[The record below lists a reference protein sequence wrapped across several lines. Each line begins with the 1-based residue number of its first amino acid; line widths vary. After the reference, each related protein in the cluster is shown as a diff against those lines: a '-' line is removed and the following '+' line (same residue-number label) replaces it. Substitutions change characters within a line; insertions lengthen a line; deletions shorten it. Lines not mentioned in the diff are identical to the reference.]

1 MKTKLQIIAT
11 GIAKTLAVAICLTSL
26 SGCGFY
32 SFTGASIPAEAKTF
46 SVANFSNMAQEATM
60 PGLTNV
66 LTEELKDIFL
76 KQTKLNLVQ
85 SDGDFAFEGEV
96 RSYQVSPTAITS
108 NDVAAQERL
117 TITVKVVFKN
127 RFDEATGEVISF
139 DKTFS
144 QYEEYPT
151 TTTFASVESS
161 LVEQIAK
168 KLAEDIFNAS
178 AANW

>member
-1 MKTKLQIIAT
+1 MKAGFSSITKSLAKACII
-11 GIAKTLAVAICLTSL
+11 VVCLTSI

-32 SFTGASIPAEAKTF
+32 SFTGASIPPEAKTF

-60 PGLTNV
+60 PGLTNM
-66 LTEELKDIFL
+66 LSEELKDIFL
-76 KQTKLNLVQ
+76 KQTKLTLVIT
-85 SDGDFAFEGEV
+85 DGDFAFEGEV
-96 RSYQVSPTAITS
+96 RSYQTNPTAITS

-117 TITVKVVFKN
+117 TITVKIVFKN
-127 RFDEATGEVISF
+127 RYDELTSF

-151 TTTFASVESS
+151 TSSLASVESG
-161 LVEQIAK
+161 LVETIAK

>member
-1 MKTKLQIIAT
+1 MKLNLSPIALRITKVCTIA
-11 GIAKTLAVAICLTSL
+11 LCLTSL

-32 SFTGASIPAEAKTF
+32 SFTGASIPAEAQTF
-46 SVANFSNMAQEATM
+46 SVANFTNMAQEATM

-66 LTEELKDIFL
+66 LTEQLKDLFL
-76 KQTKLNLVQ
+76 KQTKLKLVQ
-85 SDGDFAFEGEV
+85 TDGDFAFEGEV

-108 NDVAAQERL
+108 NDVASQERL
-117 TITVKVVFKN
+117 TITVKIVFKN
-127 RFDEATGEVISF
+127 KYDHIEATSF

-144 QYEEYPT
+144 QYAEYPT

-161 LVEQIAK
+161 LVDDIAK
-168 KLAEDIFNAS
+168 KLAEDIFNES

>member
-1 MKTKLQIIAT
+1 MKTKLSSIALQITKVCIAV
-11 GIAKTLAVAICLTSL
+11 LCLTST

-32 SFTGASIPAEAKTF
+32 SFTGASIPAQATTF
-46 SVANFSNMAQEATM
+46 SVANFTNMAQDATM

-76 KQTKLNLVQ
+76 KQTKLKMVQ
-85 SDGDFAFEGEV
+85 IDGDFAFEGEV
-96 RSYQVSPTAITS
+96 RSYIVVPQAITS
-108 NDVAAQERL
+108 NDVAAKERL
-117 TITVKVVFKN
+117 TITVKIVFKN
-127 RFDEATGEVISF
+127 RYDESTSF

-144 QYEEYPT
+144 QYAEYPT

-161 LVEQIAK
+161 LVEEIAK